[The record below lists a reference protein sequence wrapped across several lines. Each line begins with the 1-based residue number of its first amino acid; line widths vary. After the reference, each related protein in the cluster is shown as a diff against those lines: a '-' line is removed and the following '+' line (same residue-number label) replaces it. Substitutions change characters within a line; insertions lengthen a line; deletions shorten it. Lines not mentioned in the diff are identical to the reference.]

1 MYPMQDEKDE
11 SIDWIASLLHDQTR
25 FQQLPIDTQMQLKA
39 STGIALIG
47 LSSSAFAATRS
58 LVQLQ
63 KAARLLNE
71 VWNYSSKKADDFEKG
86 SYINWHIEAIGMLTF
101 CNITIS
107 YCDPETNDPAYVLQV
122 LGENGSKLREWH
134 GCHAN

>member
-1 MYPMQDEKDE
+1 MQDEKDE
-11 SIDWIASLLHDQTR
+11 SIDWIVSLLHDQTR
-25 FQQLPIDTQMQLKA
+25 FQQLPIFVQMQLKA

-71 VWNYSSKKADDFEKG
+71 VWNHFSKQADDLEKDSYVHWRLAG
-86 SYINWHIEAIGMLTF
+86 SGILTF

-107 YCDPETNDPAYVLQV
+107 YCDLETNDPAYVLQV